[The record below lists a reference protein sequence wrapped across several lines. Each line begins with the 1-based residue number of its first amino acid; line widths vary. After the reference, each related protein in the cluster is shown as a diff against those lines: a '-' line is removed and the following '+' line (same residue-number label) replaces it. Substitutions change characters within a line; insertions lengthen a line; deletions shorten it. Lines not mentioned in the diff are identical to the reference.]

1 MPLVA
6 GRTAAVCAPLTVHS
20 CLEREGRR
28 GEERRGGRGV
38 GGEGRRGWERSV
50 REEEV
55 VGLKQSVG
63 TNCFNAYK
71 SGGCHHSNGMYI
83 SSKNLTCR
91 SCCSD
96 NHWIALSSKGRHWS
110 LSLLLHR
117 AAAGVHAKVT
127 PAPAV

>member
-1 MPLVA
+1 M
-6 GRTAAVCAPLTVHS
+6 
-20 CLEREGRR
+20 
-28 GEERRGGRGV
+28 GG
-38 GGEGRRGWERSV
+38 
-50 REEEV
+50 
-55 VGLKQSVG
+55 K
-63 TNCFNAYK
+63 CK
-71 SGGCHHSNGMYI
+71 SGGGRSNNLSAQTVLMHTKVAGVIIQMLVYMYI